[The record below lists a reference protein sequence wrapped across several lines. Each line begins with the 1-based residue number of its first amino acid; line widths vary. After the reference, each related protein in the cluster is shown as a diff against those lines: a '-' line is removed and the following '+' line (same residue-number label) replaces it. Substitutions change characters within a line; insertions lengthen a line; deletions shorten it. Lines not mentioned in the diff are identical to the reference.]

1 MTHKHGFTE
10 KKSLVAKQAKIDA
23 VKARMEDAE
32 LVILTRNKGLVH
44 KLDMELRNN
53 LRKEGATFGV
63 EKNTLVAR
71 ALKGTKFEH
80 LSDKLTGPI
89 GIAISK
95 DPMAAARIVY
105 EFAKKNDKL
114 EIVAGASKDEALDL
128 EKIKFLALLPSMDQL
143 RGKIIGILQA
153 PGGQLARVVNAYAT
167 KDQAGDQA
175 SA

>member
-1 MTHKHGFTE
+1 MTHKHGFVE

-23 VKARMEDAE
+23 VKERMKDAE
-32 LVILTRNKGLVH
+32 LVILTRNKGVVH

-53 LRKEGATFGV
+53 LRKEGASFAV

-89 GIAISK
+89 GIATSK
-95 DPMAAARIVY
+95 DPMAAARVVY

-114 EIVAGASKDEALDL
+114 EIVGGASGEEALDL
-128 EKIKFLALLPSMDQL
+128 EKIKFLALLPSLDAL

-153 PGGQLARVVNAYAT
+153 PAGGLARVVNAYAT
-167 KDQAGDQA
+167 KDEA

>member
-1 MTHKHGFTE
+1 MAEQKKAHIAKAE
-10 KKSLVAKQAKIDA
+10 KVSAVADRLAK
-23 VKARMEDAE
+23 AE
-32 LVILTRNKGLVH
+32 LVILTRNKGLTHVM
-44 KLDMELRNN
+44 DRELRNN

-89 GIAISK
+89 GIAISE
-95 DPMAAARIVY
+95 DPMAAARVVY
-105 EFAKKNDKL
+105 DFAKKNDKL
-114 EIVAGASKDEALDL
+114 EIVGGASGADALDL
-128 EKIKFLALLPSMDQL
+128 EKIKFLALLPTKDQL

-153 PGGQLARVVNAYAT
+153 PGAQLARLANAYAT
-167 KDQAGDQA
+167 KDQP

>member
-1 MTHKHGFTE
+1 MAAQKKAHIAKAE
-10 KKSLVAKQAKIDA
+10 KVSAVADRLAK
-23 VKARMEDAE
+23 AE
-32 LVILTRNKGLVH
+32 LVILTRNKGLTHVM
-44 KLDMELRNN
+44 DRELRKN

-80 LSDKLTGPI
+80 LSDKLSGPI
-89 GIAISK
+89 GIAISE
-95 DPMAAARIVY
+95 DPMAAARVVY

-114 EIVAGASKDEALDL
+114 EIVAGASGADALDL
-128 EKIKFLALLPSMDQL
+128 ERIKFLALLPTKDQL

-153 PGGQLARVVNAYAT
+153 PGAQLARLANAYAT
-167 KDQAGDQA
+167 KDQP

>member
-1 MTHKHGFTE
+1 MAEQKKAHIAKAE
-10 KKSLVAKQAKIDA
+10 KVSAVADRLAK
-23 VKARMEDAE
+23 AE
-32 LVILTRNKGLVH
+32 LVILTRNKGLTHVM
-44 KLDMELRNN
+44 DRELRNN

-89 GIAISK
+89 GIAISE
-95 DPMAAARIVY
+95 DPMAAARVVY
-105 EFAKKNDKL
+105 DFAKKNDKL
-114 EIVAGASKDEALDL
+114 EIVGGASGADALDL
-128 EKIKFLALLPSMDQL
+128 EKIKFLALLPTKDQL

-153 PGGQLARVVNAYAT
+153 PGAQLARLANAYAT
-167 KDQAGDQA
+167 KDEA

>member
-1 MTHKHGFTE
+1 MTHKHGFVE
-10 KKSLVAKQAKIDA
+10 KKSLVAKQVKIDA
-23 VKARMEDAE
+23 VKSRLEKAE
-32 LVILTRNKGLVH
+32 LIILTRNKGLTH
-44 KLDMELRNN
+44 LMDRELRNN

-80 LSDKLTGPI
+80 LTDKLTGPI
-89 GIAISK
+89 GIAISE
-95 DPMAAARIVY
+95 DPMAAARVVY
-105 EFAKKNDKL
+105 DFAKKNDKL
-114 EIVAGASKDEALDL
+114 EIVGGASGADALDL

-153 PGGQLARVVNAYAT
+153 PGGQLARLANAYAT
-167 KDQAGDQA
+167 KDQA

>member
-1 MTHKHGFTE
+1 MAQQKKAHIE
-10 KKSLVAKQAKIDA
+10 KAEKVSAVAKRLEK
-23 VKARMEDAE
+23 AE
-32 LVILTRNKGLVH
+32 LVILTRNKGLTH
-44 KLDMELRNN
+44 LMDRELRNS

-89 GIAISK
+89 GIAISE
-95 DPMAAARIVY
+95 DPMAAARVVY
-105 EFAKKNDKL
+105 DFAKKNDKL
-114 EIVAGASKDEALDL
+114 EIVGGASGADVLDL

-153 PGGQLARVVNAYAT
+153 PGGQLARLANAYAT
-167 KDQAGDQA
+167 KDQT

>member
-1 MTHKHGFTE
+1 MTQQKKAHIE
-10 KKSLVAKQAKIDA
+10 KAEKISAVAKRLEK
-23 VKARMEDAE
+23 AE
-32 LVILTRNKGLVH
+32 LVILTRNKGLTH
-44 KLDMELRNN
+44 LMDRELRNN

-89 GIAISK
+89 GIAISE

-105 EFAKKNDKL
+105 DFAKKNDKL
-114 EIVAGASKDEALDL
+114 EIVAGASGTDALDL
-128 EKIKFLALLPSMDQL
+128 ERIKFLALLPSMDQL

-153 PGGQLARVVNAYAT
+153 PGGQLARLANAYAT
-167 KDQAGDQA
+167 KDQT

>member
-23 VKARMEDAE
+23 VKARLNGAE
-32 LVILTRNKGLVH
+32 LVVLTRNKGLVH

-53 LRKEGATFGV
+53 LRKEGATFAV

-71 ALKGTKFEH
+71 ALEGTKFAH

-95 DPMAAARIVY
+95 DPMAAARVVY
-105 EFAKKNDKL
+105 EFAKKNEKL
-114 EIVAGASKDEALDL
+114 EIVGGASGSEALDL
-128 EKIKFLALLPSMDQL
+128 EKIKFLALLPSMDAL
-143 RGKIIGILQA
+143 RGKLIGILQA
-153 PGGQLARVVNAYAT
+153 PAGGLARVVNAYAT
-167 KDQAGDQA
+167 KETA
-175 SA
+175 

>member
-1 MTHKHGFTE
+1 MAQQKKAHIE
-10 KKSLVAKQAKIDA
+10 KAEKISAVAKRLEK
-23 VKARMEDAE
+23 AE
-32 LVILTRNKGLVH
+32 LVILTRNKGLTH
-44 KLDMELRNN
+44 LMDRELRNN

-89 GIAISK
+89 GIAISE

-105 EFAKKNDKL
+105 DFAKKNDKL
-114 EIVAGASKDEALDL
+114 EIVAGASGTDALDL
-128 EKIKFLALLPSMDQL
+128 ERIKFLALLPSMDQL

-153 PGGQLARVVNAYAT
+153 PGGQLARLANAYAT
-167 KDQAGDQA
+167 KDQT